1 MTLFLSK
8 IFNIRDLKNTVVNRN
23 LSKLVYT
30 PFHNSFKFIDCCV
43 KDAKDLLERLKS
55 LRSSITTLQ
64 EEVQKDFAQYS
75 KDVR

>member
-1 MTLFLSK
+1 
-8 IFNIRDLKNTVVNRN
+8 
-23 LSKLVYT
+23 VYT

-64 EEVQKDFAQYS
+64 EEVQMDFAQYS